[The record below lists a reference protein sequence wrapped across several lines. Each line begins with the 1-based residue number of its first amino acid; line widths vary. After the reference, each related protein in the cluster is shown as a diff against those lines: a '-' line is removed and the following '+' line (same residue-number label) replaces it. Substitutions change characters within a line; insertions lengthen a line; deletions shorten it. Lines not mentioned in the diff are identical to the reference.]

1 MEPSG
6 EAGKAW
12 GVGSTST
19 DEPRQS
25 KRSGELDVL
34 IIDAGRSILREEG
47 VATTSA
53 NLACKRVDEGVDR
66 DAGLCL
72 TNSSVIRLVWE
83 NHAEFQADVLV
94 AVAHERGRP
103 EIESMTAALPAVFDG
118 LDRRVPGPA
127 PTGA

>member
-1 MEPSG
+1 M
-6 EAGKAW
+6 
-12 GVGSTST
+12 GVGSRST

-25 KRSGELDVL
+25 KRSREVLDVL
-34 IIDAGRSILREEG
+34 MIDAGRSILREEG

-53 NLACKRVDEGVDR
+53 NVACKRVYEGVDR

-72 TNSSVIRLVWE
+72 TNASVIRLVWE

-103 EIESMTAALPAVFDG
+103 EIERMTAALPAVFDG
-118 LDRRVPGPA
+118 LDFSTVESRVPL
-127 PTGA
+127 